1 MNDMASET
9 GTVISAMTGAMGS
22 LRPKLLELLKAEH
35 NLETSVKKD
44 VKSLERQ
51 LMSMHA
57 GLYKLSRAQEGQIDT
72 EGKEWA
78 NDVRALSY
86 EIEDIVDDS
95 MVRMEQS
102 EPFTKERLEVIKDRV
117 KEVSAWHGTY
127 KVPDSVATHT
137 MSSTVATVDPRML
150 DWYKDHKELVGI
162 DGRLNEL
169 VERLAGRNNHD
180 LSKQKLNIISIF
192 GEGGLGKTT
201 LAKEVFHKLSAM
213 KFVLKAF
220 VPVGRN
226 PDIKRVLKNILIEL
240 DKNYRQI
247 RSQDWDE
254 RQLIDEIRNVL
265 GNKRYARPSNLF
277 KFYFKFR

>member
-22 LRPKLLELLKAEH
+22 LRPKLLELL
-35 NLETSVKKD
+35 
-44 VKSLERQ
+44 
-51 LMSMHA
+51 
-57 GLYKLSRAQEGQIDT
+57 
-72 EGKEWA
+72 
-78 NDVRALSY
+78 
-86 EIEDIVDDS
+86 VDDS

-117 KEVSAWHGTY
+117 KEVSDWHGTY

-180 LSKQKLNIISIF
+180 VSKQKLNIISIF
-192 GEGGLGKTT
+192 GEAGWVKQDNSCKAL
-201 LAKEVFHKLSAM
+201 FHKLSAM
-213 KFVLKAF
+213 KFVRKAF

-226 PDIKRVLKNILIEL
+226 PDMKRVLKNILIEL
-240 DKNYRQI
+240 DKNNNSGQI
-247 RSQDWDE
+247 LNQDWDE
-254 RQLIDEIRNVL
+254 RQLIDKIQNVL
-265 GNKRYARPSNLF
+265 VNKRYARPSNLF